1 MIEFASPPCFQLLRK
16 KKTLHNND
24 LMELNFRISMYNV
37 ANDNNRLKRFV
48 LRRASFSPKFFTV
61 LYDLL
66 TKNNQ
71 HIIAMLVFG
80 WMKNNFMILLQLID
94 VDVFQS
100 ITLSLYVCS
109 RHFSYRIFIY
119 DLHKTANQI

>member
-1 MIEFASPPCFQLLRK
+1 MIEFASPPCSQLLRK

-48 LRRASFSPKFFTV
+48 LRRASFSPKFFTA
-61 LYDLL
+61 LYDPL

-71 HIIAMLVFG
+71 HIIAMLV
-80 WMKNNFMILLQLID
+80 LE
-94 VDVFQS
+94 
-100 ITLSLYVCS
+100 
-109 RHFSYRIFIY
+109 
-119 DLHKTANQI
+119 